1 MAFEDITPDMFEPEV
16 ESENTEEVAELP
28 DESTD
33 EGAKEQETTE
43 PASEEPSVQDDKTN
57 SAFAEMRRAKE
68 EAERKAQELEQRIAE
83 LEEPDEEEEIDY
95 SEQAID
101 EYVDGLSDDEVL
113 ELLAETEGITTEEV
127 KARIDAR
134 AEALEKENI
143 ISNQKAEIEALK
155 EQIASLEVES
165 ATEGAEKEMAQDLAE
180 IQKFDPGVKSL
191 DDLPPSYMKFRNTQ
205 MFDGT
210 YMSATES
217 YFAAQQMAERTKVK
231 PAQEIGKVNRSEAES
246 EYYTSWDEINA
257 MTSEEKTKNAD
268 KIMRSLSRLK

>member
-1 MAFEDITPDMFEPEV
+1 MAFEDITPEDFGV
-16 ESENTEEVAELP
+16 ESENMEEVAELP
-28 DESTD
+28 DESAD

-68 EAERKAQELEQRIAE
+68 EAERKVQELEQNK
-83 LEEPDEEEEIDY
+83 EEEIDY

-134 AEALEKENI
+134 AEALEKENV